1 MSEYKIG
8 TLGCYAVR
16 KLGALEVSDIR
27 RRHVAAVR
35 LLILLPFRKS
45 EFLTDAQTDVQDVPV
60 DGDLLIR
67 RLAVLLI
74 YQCMSVPT
82 SGTTILSGHHFP
94 RFKVRGPWFK

>member
-74 YQCMSVPT
+74 YQCMSVPR
-82 SGTTILSGHHFP
+82 SGTTILSRRHSPHVHH
-94 RFKVRGPWFK
+94 

>member
-8 TLGCYAVR
+8 ALRCYAVR

-45 EFLTDAQTDVQDVPV
+45 EILTDAQTDVQNVPV
-60 DGDLLIR
+60 DGDSLIR

-74 YQCMSVPT
+74 YQCMSVPR
-82 SGTTILSGHHFP
+82 SGTTILSRRHLPH
-94 RFKVRGPWFK
+94 VHQ

>member
-35 LLILLPFRKS
+35 LLILLPFRQS
-45 EFLTDAQTDVQDVPV
+45 EFLTDAQTDVQDAPV

-82 SGTTILSGHHFP
+82 SGTTILSGHHSLH
-94 RFKVRGPWFK
+94 VHH